1 MATSKK
7 TVESVTG
14 AIKPP
19 ITFKEFAKEPV
30 KGLLFIVIIA
40 IGYLYVDGK
49 INYTNQIEGQ
59 GKKIEMLETKIDA
72 LSQQLRRSDSALSAA
87 VSKITVLQELGKIN

>member
-1 MATSKK
+1 MATKK
-7 TVESVTG
+7 TVENVAG

-19 ITFKEFAKEPV
+19 ISFKDFAKEPV

-49 INYTNQIEGQ
+49 INYNTQIKNQGN
-59 GKKIEMLETKIDA
+59 KIEVLETKVDA
-72 LSQQLRRSDSALSAA
+72 LTNQLRRSDSALSAA